1 MPLSRKITTRT
12 TSLLAVA
19 TLVVA
24 AACGVDEAATG
35 PRPTGPSG
43 RFRVVNA
50 TPDPTRGG
58 AANVRIGDQVFA
70 ANLAYAAATNYQ
82 RVYIGPRDLHVRRT
96 SDTTINVLDQVFSV
110 DADQD
115 FTAFVLGKLAA
126 NGGTGISAI
135 VLPDDNSAPTAGN
148 AKLRFVQASPA
159 AGSVDIYVTAPAASI
174 LTATPDVSS
183 LNFGSAT
190 AYLTKPAGTYRI
202 RVTTTSTKTVIL
214 DITQTA
220 GTAPPTPVVPA
231 FPALASGAIRTIAI
245 LDRTGSGSPVTAA
258 IYNP

>member
-1 MPLSRKITTRT
+1 MPHSRKITT
-12 TSLLAVA
+12 LLAAA

-24 AACGVDEAATG
+24 AACSAKDAPTG

-43 RFRVVNA
+43 RLRVVNT

-58 AANVRIGDQVFA
+58 AANVKIGDQVFA
-70 ANLAYAAATNYQ
+70 VNLGYAAATNYQ

-96 SDTTINVLDQVFSV
+96 SDTTIKVVDQSFSV
-110 DADQD
+110 DTDKD
-115 FTAFVLGKLAA
+115 FTAFVMGKLTT

-135 VLPDDNSAPTAGN
+135 LLPDDNGAPAAGN
-148 AKLRFVQASPA
+148 VKLRFVNASPA
-159 AGSVDIYVTAPAASI
+159 AGSVDIYVTAPAADI
-174 LTATPDVSS
+174 TTATPTVSS
-183 LNFGSAT
+183 LNYASAT
-190 AYLTKPAGTYRI
+190 AYLEKPAGTYRV

-220 GTAPPTPVVPA
+220 GTAPPSPVI
-231 FPALASGAIRTIAI
+231 PALPALTAGSIRTIAI
-245 LDRTGSGSPVTAA
+245 LDKTGSGTPITAA